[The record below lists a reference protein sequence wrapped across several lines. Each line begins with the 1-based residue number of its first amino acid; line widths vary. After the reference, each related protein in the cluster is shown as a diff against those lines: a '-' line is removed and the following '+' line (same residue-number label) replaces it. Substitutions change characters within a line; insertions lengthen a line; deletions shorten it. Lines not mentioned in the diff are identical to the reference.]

1 MITFFIH
8 PVVQHHNHLNYVFSI
23 CIGGFFQE
31 YFSRATKT
39 NLLANT
45 HLILQDPLGSKYQAA
60 VNWGIPAVSTEWLYE
75 CTRTGNKVPETPYVL
90 SAEKS
95 PREKGQTGIEKGQ
108 TGVEK
113 KQQGQLEN
121 KTSSVFN
128 EFTVPQRKGVKE
140 TGADIES
147 HQETGDKSEAPLNNQ
162 KTKGRM
168 SCDVVV

>member
-1 MITFFIH
+1 
-8 PVVQHHNHLNYVFSI
+8 
-23 CIGGFFQE
+23 
-31 YFSRATKT
+31 
-39 NLLANT
+39 
-45 HLILQDPLGSKYQAA
+45 
-60 VNWGIPAVSTEWLYE
+60 LYE
-75 CTRTGNKVPETPYVL
+75 CTRTGNKIPETPYVL

-121 KTSSVFN
+121 KTSTVFN

-162 KTKGRM
+162 KTKGK
-168 SCDVVV
+168 DVM